1 MRNKL
6 IYLLLVAY
14 MLLQLSPLVT
24 VLADTLAHTFHSKLH
39 LATVHFEN
47 GHYHL
52 HTELKT
58 IENTSKEKNTT
69 KPTSEKTNS
78 ITAYHLL
85 NQTHF
90 TYKTNANLVSFPL
103 STAPA
108 ECNGFTQLPYLPPQ
122 TV

>member
-1 MRNKL
+1 MRAKL
-6 IYLLLVAY
+6 IYLLLMAY

-24 VLADTLAHTFHSKLH
+24 VLADTWAHTFQSKLH

-52 HTELKT
+52 HTELND

-78 ITAYHLL
+78 ITTYHLL

-90 TYKTNANLVSFPL
+90 SFKTNANLISLPL

-108 ECNGFTQLPYLPPQ
+108 ECKGFTQLVYLPPQ